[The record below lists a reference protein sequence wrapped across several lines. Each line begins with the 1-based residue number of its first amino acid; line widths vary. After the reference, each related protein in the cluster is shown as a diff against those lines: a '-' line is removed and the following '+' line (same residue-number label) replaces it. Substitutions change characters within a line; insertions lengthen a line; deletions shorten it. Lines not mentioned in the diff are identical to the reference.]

1 MNISTSKSETA
12 PGHGFPAWGI
22 SPASVIN
29 CHPLAALG
37 VPVHLY
43 SLPRVSPLCGSTL
56 GYQLPPLS
64 GLICRGSFRVADACV
79 HHGAINCKLASI

>member
-1 MNISTSKSETA
+1 MFVISMNISTSKSETA

-22 SPASVIN
+22 SPASVIS

-64 GLICRGSFRVADACV
+64 GLMFWAVSDLLMLVCIMVQ
-79 HHGAINCKLASI
+79 